1 MYKKFL
7 IVASKKD
14 KAGINITTQLSQFKK
29 NPLASILQNDE
40 RGFDF
45 YLVDDEIVY
54 TKNLDLNRINKYDFI
69 ILDSSPSM
77 NEEMLSTILASDN
90 LFVVTTPD
98 YPTLSCTL
106 KAAKLAKQRG
116 RPISGLIIN
125 KIRSPRYELSLK
137 EIEETTGIPVIAR
150 IPDDK
155 TAIKAC
161 FSRMPITLYKKSSP
175 FSREISN
182 ISSALTKQKAQKPIF
197 HRLFSVPLRKEEVNR
212 QALRKSF
219 YSSPIR
225 NN

>member
-1 MYKKFL
+1 
-7 IVASKKD
+7 
-14 KAGINITTQLSQFKK
+14 
-29 NPLASILQNDE
+29 
-40 RGFDF
+40 
-45 YLVDDEIVY
+45 
-54 TKNLDLNRINKYDFI
+54 
-69 ILDSSPSM
+69 M